1 MTVLFLDFDGVLHPD
16 EVYLQRGKPVL
27 RCDGYSLFEHA
38 DRLAEILEPYP
49 HVRIVLSTSWVSV
62 FRDFDKAKG
71 FLPQALQER
80 VIGATWHSKGAFG
93 GHYTWGAWSQTT
105 RYEQIMT
112 YVLRHRLANWIAIDN
127 DDHGWPDDKRHHL
140 VHTDDWGGLGDVSA
154 QADLIGKLNGKF

>member
-38 DRLAEILEPYP
+38 DR
-49 HVRIVLSTSWVSV
+49 
-62 FRDFDKAKG
+62 
-71 FLPQALQER
+71 QALQER